1 MTIKMCCM
9 THGPLCPCH
18 VGGVSCQIVPPWRA
32 WVMPGAKAGDV
43 AGGSPSGTGIYG
55 QLKTMGRTLL
65 TALDCA

>member
-1 MTIKMCCM
+1 
-9 THGPLCPCH
+9 
-18 VGGVSCQIVPPWRA
+18 
-32 WVMPGAKAGDV
+32 MPGAKAGDV